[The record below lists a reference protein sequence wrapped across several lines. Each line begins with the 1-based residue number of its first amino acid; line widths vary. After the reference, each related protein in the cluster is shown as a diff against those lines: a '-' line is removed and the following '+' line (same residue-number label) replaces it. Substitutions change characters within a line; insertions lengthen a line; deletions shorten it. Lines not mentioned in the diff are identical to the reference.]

1 MLTFVQ
7 LTKIVECKQGL
18 KKTAALVQFWGNVLT
33 LWQYLFLVRLH
44 LPMKSHTAVVKNLA
58 CLNVA

>member
-18 KKTAALVQFWGNVLT
+18 KKTALVQFWENVLT
-33 LWQYLFLVRLH
+33 LWQYLFLVRLY
-44 LPMKSHTAVVKNLA
+44 LPMTSHAAVVKNLV
-58 CLNVA
+58 CLHVA